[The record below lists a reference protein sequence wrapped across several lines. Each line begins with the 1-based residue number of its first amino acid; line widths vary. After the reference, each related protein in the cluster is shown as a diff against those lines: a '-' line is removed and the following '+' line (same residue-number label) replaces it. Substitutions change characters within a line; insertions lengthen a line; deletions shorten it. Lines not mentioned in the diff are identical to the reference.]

1 MIKAVVFDMFE
12 TLVTLFEGR
21 TYFSEDIAAD
31 VGADTAAF
39 RKEWHYV
46 EKDRS
51 TGKYT
56 IEEGLKIVLERLGI
70 YSEEKV
76 KNAAYKRR
84 EALTDTFSAIPDES
98 IQLLKKL
105 KANGIK
111 IGLITNTFSDER
123 DFIRESPLFPYF
135 DVALI
140 SYEQGICKP
149 EQEMFGRMTERLG
162 VTAEECLYVGD
173 GGSNEL
179 YAAREAGMHPVQCTW
194 FHDRAFE
201 PHRPCQILDEFDHAD
216 HQFDVL
222 DYLSEENKESRL
234 SEDHK

>member
-21 TYFSEDIAAD
+21 TYFGENIAAD
-31 VGADTAAF
+31 VGADPAQY
-39 RKEWHYV
+39 RREWHII

-56 IEEGLKIVLERLGI
+56 IEEGLEIVLKKLDL
-70 YSEEKV
+70 YSEDNV
-76 KNAAYKRR
+76 KLAASKRI
-84 EALTDTFSAIPDES
+84 AGLTDTFSAIPDETFE
-98 IQLLKKL
+98 LLDELKKR
-105 KANGIK
+105 NIR

-123 DFIRESPLFPYF
+123 DIIRNSRLMPYF

-149 EQEMFGRMTERLG
+149 DPEMYSRMIKQLN
-162 VTAEECLYVGD
+162 VKPDECLYVGD

-179 YAAREAGMHPVQCTW
+179 TGAKEAGMHPVQCTW

-201 PHRPCQILDEFDHAD
+201 PHIPCPILDEFEHAG
-216 HQFDVL
+216 HQRDIL
-222 DYLSEENKESRL
+222 DYL
-234 SEDHK
+234 H

>member
-21 TYFSEDIAAD
+21 TYFGEDIAAD
-31 VGADTAAF
+31 VGADLTAF
-39 RKEWHYV
+39 RKEWHSV

-149 EQEMFGRMTERLG
+149 EQEMFGRMTEQLG
-162 VTAEECLYVGD
+162 VAAEECLYVGD

-194 FHDRAFE
+194 FHDKAFE
-201 PHRPCQILDEFDHAD
+201 PHIPCQILEEFDHAD

-222 DYLSEENKESRL
+222 DYLFAK
-234 SEDHK
+234 